1 MRVKNKLR
9 DLLIYGD
16 RGVGHASGIAGVLS
30 GLFQKILIEREI
42 KPAKWDSLINDYAK
56 AEVSHRDNRRDM
68 ASIRGNLNKEFL
80 RPTMTWKVFCKAMM
94 FLHVRRFK
102 IIILAEHEDGK
113 VTEHSAIVEANTV
126 LKTPTDIQIPD
137 GIQDNVISVDFNKG

>member
-16 RGVGHASGIAGVLS
+16 RGVGHASGISGVLS
-30 GLFQKILIEREI
+30 GLFQKMLIEREI

-102 IIILAEHEDGK
+102 IVIVAEHEDGT
-113 VTEHSAIVEANTV
+113 VTEHSSIIEASTV
-126 LKTPTDIQIPD
+126 LKKPSEIQLPTDENTKAD
-137 GIQDNVISVDFNKG
+137 LGGVNKD